1 MQFAGID
8 FHGFGLVQYPAK
20 FAKVITRKHFS
31 PNVQN
36 TNTVK
41 DEGDQ
46 SGAAARKR
54 VICGTKIK
62 YPFWYKIWN
71 VIKVYKHKT
80 LFSFRRNIGNI
91 STLTFSLQHTAAGHP
106 AST

>member
-36 TNTVK
+36 INTVK

-54 VICGTKIK
+54 VICGTKSTT
-62 YPFWYKIWN
+62 PFDTKFEMLLKLIN
-71 VIKVYKHKT
+71 TKLCFPFVET
-80 LFSFRRNIGNI
+80 LETFR
-91 STLTFSLQHTAAGHP
+91 P
-106 AST
+106 